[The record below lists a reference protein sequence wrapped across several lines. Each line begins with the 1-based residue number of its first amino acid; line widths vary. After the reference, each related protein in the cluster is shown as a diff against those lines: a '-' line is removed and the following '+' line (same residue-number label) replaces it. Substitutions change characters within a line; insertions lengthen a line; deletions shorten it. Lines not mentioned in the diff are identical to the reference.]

1 MAALACAAGALLIGA
16 GLPAQAATPESGQQ
30 SPVSASYH
38 FGTYYTLEACR
49 YYGESLVA
57 GPQFNSYNCSPY
69 WYPNDPQ
76 MYWALYVY
84 P

>member
-1 MAALACAAGALLIGA
+1 MAALACVGGALLIGA
-16 GLPAQAATPESGQQ
+16 GSPAQAAAPAGIQRSA
-30 SPVSASYH
+30 VSASYH
-38 FGTYYTLEACR
+38 FGTYYTVEACR
-49 YYGESLVA
+49 YFGESLVA
-57 GPQFNSYNCSPY
+57 GPQFNSYSCVPY